1 MTDLT
6 KDAYVVV
13 ISSDMM
19 GDGEREIGEKL
30 MTSFTYALSGQDQFP
45 THVLF
50 YNSGV
55 HVSAGESKAR
65 EDLVKLQE
73 AGVKIQS
80 CGTCLDYY
88 GYDKANLPVGEAT
101 NMYEI
106 VRIMRSASRVVK
118 P

>member
-30 MTSFTYALSGQDQFP
+30 MTSFTYALSEQDQFP

-65 EDLVKLQE
+65 EESGK
-73 AGVKIQS
+73 
-80 CGTCLDYY
+80 T
-88 GYDKANLPVGEAT
+88 T
-101 NMYEI
+101 
-106 VRIMRSASRVVK
+106 RSWCEDSVLWDVPRLLWL
-118 P
+118 